1 MNGIP
6 VARLF
11 GFEIRIHPSW
21 IFIVALVA
29 VIVERQVQE
38 SPLPIDSVTGWVIGA
53 VTAGAFLLSVLAH
66 EVAHGIVARRRGIDV
81 GPITLYFFGGSA
93 SFQLESDRPKDEAAI
108 ALAGPVAS
116 LAIGAILVLLAVAAT
131 ATRHPVGEA
140 AAVIALVLAVL
151 NLILGGANLI
161 PAYPLDGGRVVRA
174 AIWARTGDERE
185 GARAAAASGRFVG
198 WALVGA
204 GLVLVL
210 FFDDVVD
217 GLMLGLSGW
226 FLGGASRGISRRL
239 AVQEL
244 LKDVRVADVMDKE
257 VGTVAPH
264 LTVDTFADRLLE
276 GGEGLAMPVLQD
288 EVVVGLIGASQL
300 RRLRRKAWQ
309 TTRAEDLMVAPPTLP
324 LVGPGDTLWSALDRL
339 RRTGLDGL
347 PVVEGVRL
355 LGVVTRKA
363 IVATIQSR
371 AQAEGVSLR

>member
-1 MNGIP
+1 VNGIP

-29 VIVERQVQE
+29 VLVEGQVRNIAPE
-38 SPLPIDSVTGWVIGA
+38 LDAVSGWVVGA
-53 VTAGAFLLSVLAH
+53 VTAAAFLVSVLAH
-66 EVAHGIVARRRGIDV
+66 EMAHGIVARRRGIDV

-93 SFQLESDRPKDEAAI
+93 SFQLESDRPRDEAAI

-116 LAIGAILVLLAVAAT
+116 LGIGIFLVVLAFATNATGHPAGQAT
-131 ATRHPVGEA
+131 AV
-140 AAVIALVLAVL
+140 VALVLAVL
-151 NLILGGANLI
+151 NLLLGGVNLI
-161 PAYPLDGGRVVRA
+161 PAYPLDGGRIVRA
-174 AIWARTGDERE
+174 AIWARKGDERE

-198 WALVGA
+198 WALVAA

-210 FFDDVVD
+210 KEDVVD

-226 FLGGASRGISRRL
+226 FLGGASRGILRRL

-244 LKDVRVADVMDKE
+244 LKNVRVGDVMDKE

-300 RRLRRKAWQ
+300 RRLRRKAWP
-309 TTRAEDLMVAPPTLP
+309 TTRAEDLMVVPPTLP
-324 LVGPGDTLWSALDRL
+324 LVGPEDTLWSALDRL

-371 AQAEGVSLR
+371 AQIEGVSLR

>member
-1 MNGIP
+1 VNGIP

-29 VIVERQVQE
+29 VLVEGQIRNLAPELDAV
-38 SPLPIDSVTGWVIGA
+38 SGWVVGA
-53 VTAGAFLLSVLAH
+53 VTAAAFLVSVLAH
-66 EVAHGIVARRRGIDV
+66 EMAHGIVARRRGIDV

-93 SFQLESDRPKDEAAI
+93 SFQLESDRPRDEAAI

-116 LAIGAILVLLAVAAT
+116 LGIGIFLVVLAFAANLT
-131 ATRHPVGEA
+131 GHPAGQA
-140 AAVIALVLAVL
+140 AAVVALVLAVL
-151 NLILGGANLI
+151 NLLLGGVNLI
-161 PAYPLDGGRVVRA
+161 PAYPLDGGRIVRA
-174 AIWARTGDERE
+174 AIWARKGDERE
-185 GARAAAASGRFVG
+185 GARAAAASGRYVG
-198 WALVGA
+198 WALVAA

-210 FFDDVVD
+210 MEDVVD

-244 LKDVRVADVMDKE
+244 LKNVRVGDVMDKE

-288 EVVVGLIGASQL
+288 EKVVGLIGASQL

-309 TTRAEDLMVAPPTLP
+309 TTRAEDLMVVPPTLP
-324 LVGPGDTLWSALDRL
+324 LVGPEDTLWSALDRL

-371 AQAEGVSLR
+371 AQIEGVSLR

>member
-1 MNGIP
+1 VNGIP

-29 VIVERQVQE
+29 VIVERQVRE
-38 SPLPIDSVTGWVIGA
+38 IATGIDPVTGWIIGA
-53 VTAGAFLLSVLAH
+53 VTAGAFLLSVLTH
-66 EVAHGIVARRRGIDV
+66 ELAHGIVARRRGLDV

-93 SFQLESDRPKDEAAI
+93 SFQLESDRPRDEAAI

-116 LAIGAILVLLAVAAT
+116 LAIGVLLVLGAFAAD
-131 ATRHPVGEA
+131 ATGHPAGQA
-140 AAVIALVLAVL
+140 AAVIAYVLAVL

-161 PAYPLDGGRVVRA
+161 PAYPLDGGRIVRA
-174 AIWARTGDERE
+174 AVWARKGDERD
-185 GARAAAASGRFVG
+185 GARAAAASGRYVG
-198 WALVGA
+198 WALIGA
-204 GLVLVL
+204 GLVLILVG
-210 FFDDVVD
+210 DAVD
-217 GLMLGLSGW
+217 GLMVGLSGW
-226 FLGGASRGISRRL
+226 FLGSASRGISRRL

-244 LKDVRVADVMDKE
+244 LKDVRVGDVMDKE

-276 GGEGLAMPVLQD
+276 GGEGLAMPVLRD

-309 TTRAEDLMVAPPTLP
+309 TTRAEDLMVVPPTLP
-324 LVGPGDTLWSALDRL
+324 LVSPEDTLWSALDRL

-371 AQAEGVSLR
+371 AQTEGVSLR

>member
-29 VIVERQVQE
+29 VIVERQIRE
-38 SPLPIDSVTGWVIGA
+38 FPTGIDPVSGWVIGA
-53 VTAGAFLLSVLAH
+53 VAAGAFLLSVLAH
-66 EVAHGIVARRRGIDV
+66 ELAHGIVARRRGLDV

-93 SFQLESDRPKDEAAI
+93 SFQLESDRPRDEAAI
-108 ALAGPVAS
+108 AFAGPVVS
-116 LAIGAILVLLAVAAT
+116 LAIGVLLVVVAFAVDAIG
-131 ATRHPVGEA
+131 HPVAQA

-151 NLILGGANLI
+151 NLILGGVNLI
-161 PAYPLDGGRVVRA
+161 PAYPLDGGRIVRA
-174 AIWARTGDERE
+174 AVWARKGDERD
-185 GARAAAASGRFVG
+185 GARAAAASGRYVG
-198 WALVGA
+198 WALLAA
-204 GLVLVL
+204 GLVLIL
-210 FFDDVVD
+210 RDDILD

-244 LKDVRVADVMDKE
+244 LKDVRVGDVMDKE

-276 GGEGLAMPVLQD
+276 GGEGIAMPVLRD
-288 EVVVGLIGASQL
+288 DVVVGLIGASQL
-300 RRLRRKAWQ
+300 RRLRRKLWQ
-309 TTRAEDLMVAPPTLP
+309 TTRAEDLMIAPPTLP
-324 LVGPGDTLWSALDRL
+324 LVGPEDTLWSALDRL
-339 RRTGLDGL
+339 RRSGLDGL

-371 AQAEGVSLR
+371 AQTEGVSLR

>member
-6 VARLF
+6 VARLL

-29 VIVERQVQE
+29 VIVEGQV
-38 SPLPIDSVTGWVIGA
+38 PPGIDPVSGWVIGA

-66 EVAHGIVARRRGIDV
+66 ELAHGVVARRRGIEV

-93 SFQLESDRPKDEAAI
+93 SFQLESDRPRDEAAI
-108 ALAGPVAS
+108 ALGGPVAS
-116 LAIGAILVLLAVAAT
+116 LGIGVLLLVVAFLAE
-131 ATRHPVGEA
+131 ATRHPVGHT
-140 AAVIALVLAVL
+140 AAVIAGLLAVL
-151 NLILGGANLI
+151 NLILGGVNLI
-161 PAYPLDGGRVVRA
+161 PAYPLDGGRIVRA
-174 AIWARTGDERE
+174 VVWARKGDERD
-185 GARAAAASGRFVG
+185 GARAAAASGRYVG
-198 WALVGA
+198 WALIAG

-210 FFDDVVD
+210 LGNVVD

-226 FLGGASRGISRRL
+226 FLGGASRGIARRL

-244 LKDVRVADVMDKE
+244 LKDVRVGDVMDKE
-257 VGTVAPH
+257 VGTVSPH

-276 GGEGLAMPVLQD
+276 GGEGIAMPVLRD
-288 EVVVGLIGASQL
+288 EMVVGLIGASQL
-300 RRLRRKAWQ
+300 RRLGRKAWQ

-324 LVGPGDTLWSALDRL
+324 LVGPEDTLWSALDRL
-339 RRTGLDGL
+339 RRSGLDGL

-371 AQAEGVSLR
+371 AQIEGVSLR

>member
-1 MNGIP
+1 VNGIP
-6 VARLF
+6 VARLL

-29 VIVERQVQE
+29 VLVEGQVRNIAPE
-38 SPLPIDSVTGWVIGA
+38 LDAVSGWVIGA
-53 VTAGAFLLSVLAH
+53 VTAAAFLVSVLAH
-66 EVAHGIVARRRGIDV
+66 EMAHGIVARRRGIDV
-81 GPITLYFFGGSA
+81 GPITLFFFGGSA
-93 SFQLESDRPKDEAAI
+93 SFQLESDRPGDEAAI

-116 LAIGAILVLLAVAAT
+116 LGIGIFLVVLAFATNATGHPAGQVAA
-131 ATRHPVGEA
+131 V
-140 AAVIALVLAVL
+140 VALVLAVL
-151 NLILGGANLI
+151 NLLLGGVNLI
-161 PAYPLDGGRVVRA
+161 PAYPLDGGRIVRA
-174 AIWARTGDERE
+174 AVWARNGDERD
-185 GARAAAASGRFVG
+185 GARAAAASGRYVG
-198 WALVGA
+198 WALIAA

-210 FFDDVVD
+210 LEDVVD

-244 LKDVRVADVMDKE
+244 LKNVRVGDVMDKE

-288 EVVVGLIGASQL
+288 DVVVGLIGASQL

-324 LVGPGDTLWSALDRL
+324 LVGPDDTLWSALDRL

-363 IVATIQSR
+363 IVTTIQSR
-371 AQAEGVSLR
+371 AQIEGVSLR

>member
-38 SPLPIDSVTGWVIGA
+38 SSLPIDAVTGWVIGGI
-53 VTAGAFLLSVLAH
+53 TAGAFLLPVLAH
-66 EVAHGIVARRRGIDV
+66 EVAHGVVARRRGIDV

-93 SFQLESDRPKDEAAI
+93 SFQLESDRPRDEAAI
-108 ALAGPVAS
+108 ALAGPVVR
-116 LAIGAILVLLAVAAT
+116 LVIGVILVLVAFAANAT
-131 ATRHPVGEA
+131 AHPVGEA
-140 AAVIALVLAVL
+140 AAVVALVLSVL

-161 PAYPLDGGRVVRA
+161 PAYPLDGGRIVRA
-174 AIWARTGDERE
+174 AIWARTGDERA

-198 WALVGA
+198 WALVGG

-210 FFDDVVD
+210 LDDVVD

-226 FLGGASRGISRRL
+226 FLGGASRGITRRL

-244 LKDVRVADVMDKE
+244 LKDVRVEDVMDKE

-276 GGEGLAMPVLQD
+276 GGDGLAMPVLQD

>member
-1 MNGIP
+1 VNGIP

-21 IFIVALVA
+21 IFIVAVVA
-29 VIVERQVQE
+29 VVVERQVRE
-38 SPLPIDSVTGWVIGA
+38 IAAGMDPVTGWVIGA

-66 EVAHGIVARRRGIDV
+66 ELAHGIVARRRGLDV

-93 SFQLESDRPKDEAAI
+93 SFQLESDRPRDEAAI
-108 ALAGPVAS
+108 AVAGPVVS
-116 LAIGAILVLLAVAAT
+116 LTIGLVLILVAFLADAT
-131 ATRHPVGEA
+131 GHPVGQA
-140 AAVIALVLAVL
+140 AAIIALVLAVL
-151 NLILGGANLI
+151 NVILGGANLI
-161 PAYPLDGGRVVRA
+161 PAYPLDGGRIVRA
-174 AIWARTGDERE
+174 VVWARKNVERE
-185 GARAAAASGRFVG
+185 GARAAAASGRYVG
-198 WALVGA
+198 WALIGA
-204 GLVLVL
+204 GLLL
-210 FFDDVVD
+210 ILMDDVVD

-226 FLGGASRGISRRL
+226 FLGGASRGIMRRL
-239 AVQEL
+239 AVQDL

-257 VGTVAPH
+257 VGSVAPH

-288 EVVVGLIGASQL
+288 EAVVGLIGASQL
-300 RRLRRKAWQ
+300 RRLRRKAWE

-324 LVGPGDTLWSALDRL
+324 LVGPEDTLWSALDRL

-355 LGVVTRKA
+355 LGVVTRQA

-371 AQAEGVSLR
+371 ARTQGVSLR

>member
-29 VIVERQVQE
+29 VLVEGQVRNLAPE
-38 SPLPIDSVTGWVIGA
+38 LDPVSGWVIGA
-53 VTAGAFLLSVLAH
+53 VTAAAFLLSVLAH
-66 EVAHGIVARRRGIDV
+66 EMAHGIVARRRGIDV

-93 SFQLESDRPKDEAAI
+93 SFQLESDRPRDEAAI

-116 LAIGAILVLLAVAAT
+116 LGIGILLVVLAFAT
-131 ATRHPVGEA
+131 DATGHPAGQA
-140 AAVIALVLAVL
+140 AAVVALVLAVL
-151 NLILGGANLI
+151 NLLLGGLNLI
-161 PAYPLDGGRVVRA
+161 PAYPLDGGRIVRA
-174 AIWARTGDERE
+174 AVWARRGDERD

-198 WALVGA
+198 WALIAA

-210 FFDDVVD
+210 LEDVVD
-217 GLMLGLSGW
+217 GLLLGLSGW
-226 FLGGASRGISRRL
+226 FLSGASRGISRRL

-244 LKDVRVADVMDKE
+244 LKNVRVGDVMDKE

-276 GGEGLAMPVLQD
+276 GGEGLAMPVLRD
-288 EVVVGLIGASQL
+288 EMVVGLIGASQL

-309 TTRAEDLMVAPPTLP
+309 TTRAEDLMVVPPTLP
-324 LVGPGDTLWSALDRL
+324 LVSPEDTLWSALDRL

-371 AQAEGVSLR
+371 AQIEGVSLR

>member
-1 MNGIP
+1 VNGIP
-6 VARLF
+6 VARLL

-29 VIVERQVQE
+29 VIVEGQVRVLAPE
-38 SPLPIDSVTGWVIGA
+38 IDVVSGWVIGA
-53 VTAGAFLLSVLAH
+53 ATAGAFLLSVLAH

-93 SFQLESDRPKDEAAI
+93 SFQLESDRPRDEAAI
-108 ALAGPVAS
+108 ALAGPLAS
-116 LAIGAILVLLAVAAT
+116 LVIGALLVLVALALYV
-131 ATRHPVGEA
+131 TREPAVEPA
-140 AAVIALVLAVL
+140 LVIALLLAVL
-151 NLILGGANLI
+151 NLILGGVNLI

-174 AIWARTGDERE
+174 VVWARKGDERE
-185 GARAAAASGRFVG
+185 GARAAAASGRYVG
-198 WALVGA
+198 WALIAG

-210 FFDDVVD
+210 RGNVVD

-226 FLGGASRGISRRL
+226 FLGGASRGIARRL

-244 LKDVRVADVMDKE
+244 LKDVRVGDVMDKE
-257 VGTVAPH
+257 VGTVSPH

-276 GGEGLAMPVLQD
+276 GGEGIAMPVLRD

-300 RRLRRKAWQ
+300 RRLGRKAWQ

-324 LVGPGDTLWSALDRL
+324 LVGPEDTLWSALDRL
-339 RRTGLDGL
+339 RRSGLDGL

-371 AQAEGVSLR
+371 AQIEGVSLR

>member
-1 MNGIP
+1 VNGIP
-6 VARLF
+6 VARLI

-38 SPLPIDSVTGWVIGA
+38 SPVAIDAVTGWIIGA

-66 EVAHGIVARRRGIDV
+66 ELAHGVVARRRGIDV
-81 GPITLYFFGGSA
+81 GPITLFFFGGSA
-93 SFQLESDRPKDEAAI
+93 SFQLESDRPRDEAAI

-116 LAIGAILVLLAVAAT
+116 LAIGILLVLLAFAGDAT
-131 ATRHPVGEA
+131 GHPAGQTV
-140 AAVIALVLAVL
+140 AVIALVLAVL
-151 NLILGGANLI
+151 NLILGGVNLI
-161 PAYPLDGGRVVRA
+161 PAYPLDGGRIVRA
-174 AIWARTGDERE
+174 AVWARKGDERD

-198 WALVGA
+198 WALIAA

-210 FFDDVVD
+210 LEQVVD
-217 GLMLGLSGW
+217 GLMLGLCGW

-239 AVQEL
+239 AVQDL
-244 LKDVRVADVMDKE
+244 LKGVRVGDVMDKE

-264 LTVDTFADRLLE
+264 LTVDTFAERLLE
-276 GGEGLAMPVLQD
+276 GGEGLAMPVLRD
-288 EVVVGLIGASQL
+288 DVVVGLIGASQL
-300 RRLRRKAWQ
+300 RRLRRNAWQ
-309 TTRAEDLMVAPPTLP
+309 TTRAEDLMVGPPTLP
-324 LVGPGDTLWSALDRL
+324 LVGPEDTLWSALDRL

-363 IVATIQSR
+363 IVTTIQSR
-371 AQAEGVSLR
+371 AQIQGVSLR

>member
-6 VARLF
+6 VARVF

-29 VIVERQVQE
+29 VVIEGQVRILAPDTDAV
-38 SPLPIDSVTGWVIGA
+38 SRWVIGA

-66 EVAHGIVARRRGIDV
+66 EVAHGVVARRRGIDV

-93 SFQLESDRPKDEAAI
+93 SFQLESDRPRDELAI

-116 LAIGAILVLLAVAAT
+116 LAIGVLLMLLAFVANAT
-131 ATRHPVGEA
+131 QHPVGET
-140 AAVIALVLAVL
+140 AAVIALLLAVL
-151 NLILGGANLI
+151 NLILGGVNLI
-161 PAYPLDGGRVVRA
+161 PAYPLDGGRIVRA
-174 AIWARTGDERE
+174 AVWARKGDERE
-185 GARAAAASGRFVG
+185 GARTAAATGRFVG
-198 WALVGA
+198 WALIAA

-210 FFDDVVD
+210 LEDVVD

-226 FLGGASRGISRRL
+226 FLGGASRGITRRL

-244 LKDVRVADVMDKE
+244 LKDLRVGDVMDKE
-257 VGTVAPH
+257 VGTVSPH

-276 GGEGLAMPVLQD
+276 GGEGLAMPVLRD
-288 EVVVGLIGASQL
+288 DVVVGLIGASQL

-324 LVGPGDTLWSALDRL
+324 LVGPEDTLWSALDRL

-363 IVATIQSR
+363 IVMTIQSR
-371 AQAEGVSLR
+371 AQIEGVSLR

>member
-1 MNGIP
+1 VNGIP

-21 IFIVALVA
+21 IFIVAVVA
-29 VIVERQVQE
+29 VIVERQVRE
-38 SPLPIDSVTGWVIGA
+38 ISTGLDPVTGWLVGA

-66 EVAHGIVARRRGIDV
+66 ELAHGIVARRRGIDV

-93 SFQLESDRPKDEAAI
+93 SFQLESDRPRDEAAI
-108 ALAGPVAS
+108 ALAGPVVS
-116 LAIGAILVLLAVAAT
+116 LAIGLVLVLVAFLADAT
-131 ATRHPVGEA
+131 GHPVGQA
-140 AAVIALVLAVL
+140 AAIIALVLAVL

-161 PAYPLDGGRVVRA
+161 PAYPLDGGRLVRA
-174 AIWARTGDERE
+174 AVWARKNDERE
-185 GARAAAASGRFVG
+185 GARAAAASGRYVG

-204 GLVLVL
+204 GLLL
-210 FFDDVVD
+210 ILMDDVVD

-226 FLGGASRGISRRL
+226 FLGGASRGIMRRL

-257 VGTVAPH
+257 VGSVAPH

-276 GGEGLAMPVLQD
+276 GGDGVAMPVLQD
-288 EVVVGLIGASQL
+288 EAVVGLIGASQL
-300 RRLRRKAWQ
+300 RRLRRKAWE

-324 LVGPGDTLWSALDRL
+324 LVGPEDTLWSALDRL

-355 LGVVTRKA
+355 LGVVTRQA

-371 AQAEGVSLR
+371 ARTEGVSLR

>member
-6 VARLF
+6 VARVF

-21 IFIVALVA
+21 IFIVAVVA
-29 VIVERQVQE
+29 VIVERQVRE
-38 SPLPIDSVTGWVIGA
+38 ISTGLDPVTGWLVGA

-66 EVAHGIVARRRGIDV
+66 ELAHGIVARRRGIDV

-93 SFQLESDRPKDEAAI
+93 SFQLESDRPRDEAAI
-108 ALAGPVAS
+108 ALAGPVVS
-116 LAIGAILVLLAVAAT
+116 LGIGLALILVAFLADAT
-131 ATRHPVGEA
+131 GHPVGQA
-140 AAVIALVLAVL
+140 AAIIALVLAVL

-161 PAYPLDGGRVVRA
+161 PAYPLDGGRLVRA
-174 AIWARTGDERE
+174 AFWARKNDERE
-185 GARAAAASGRFVG
+185 GARAAAASGRYVG

-204 GLVLVL
+204 GLVLIL
-210 FFDDVVD
+210 MDDVVD

-226 FLGGASRGISRRL
+226 FLGGASRGIMRRL

-257 VGTVAPH
+257 VGSVAPH

-276 GGEGLAMPVLQD
+276 GGDGVAMPVLQD
-288 EVVVGLIGASQL
+288 EAVVGLIGASQL
-300 RRLRRKAWQ
+300 RRLRRKAWE

-324 LVGPGDTLWSALDRL
+324 LVGPEDTLWSALDRL

-355 LGVVTRKA
+355 LGVVTRQA

-371 AQAEGVSLR
+371 ARTEGVSLR

>member
-21 IFIVALVA
+21 IFMVALVA
-29 VIVERQVQE
+29 VLVEGQVRIIAPE
-38 SPLPIDSVTGWVIGA
+38 LDTVSGWVIGA
-53 VTAGAFLLSVLAH
+53 VAAGAFLLSVLAH
-66 EVAHGIVARRRGIDV
+66 ELAHGVVARRRGIDV

-93 SFQLESDRPKDEAAI
+93 SFQLESDRPRDEAAI

-116 LAIGAILVLLAVAAT
+116 LAIGVLLLLLGFAAYLSG
-131 ATRHPVGEA
+131 HPAGQPV
-140 AAVIALVLAVL
+140 AVIAVVLAVL
-151 NLILGGANLI
+151 NLLLGGVNLI
-161 PAYPLDGGRVVRA
+161 PAYPLDGGRIVRA
-174 AIWARTGDERE
+174 AVWARKGDERD
-185 GARAAAASGRFVG
+185 GARAAAASGRYVG
-198 WALVGA
+198 WALIAG

-210 FFDDVVD
+210 LEQVVD
-217 GLMLGLSGW
+217 GLMVGLSGW

-244 LKDVRVADVMDKE
+244 LKDVRVGDVMDRD

-276 GGEGLAMPVLQD
+276 GGEGLAMPVLRD

-309 TTRAEDLMVAPPTLP
+309 TTRAEDLMVVPPTLP
-324 LVGPGDTLWSALDRL
+324 LIGPEDTLWSALDRL

-355 LGVVTRKA
+355 LGVVTRRA
-363 IVATIQSR
+363 IVTTIQTR
-371 AQAEGVSLR
+371 AQIEGVSLR

>member
-1 MNGIP
+1 VNGIP

-29 VIVERQVQE
+29 VIVERQIRE
-38 SPLPIDSVTGWVIGA
+38 FPTGIDPVSGWVIGA
-53 VTAGAFLLSVLAH
+53 VAAGAFLLSVLAH
-66 EVAHGIVARRRGIDV
+66 ELAHGIVARRRGLDV

-93 SFQLESDRPKDEAAI
+93 SFQLESDRPRDEAAI
-108 ALAGPVAS
+108 AFAGPVVS
-116 LAIGAILVLLAVAAT
+116 LAIGVLLVVVAFAVDAIG
-131 ATRHPVGEA
+131 HPVAQA

-151 NLILGGANLI
+151 NLILGGVNLI
-161 PAYPLDGGRVVRA
+161 PAYPLDGGRIVRA
-174 AIWARTGDERE
+174 AVWARKGDERD
-185 GARAAAASGRFVG
+185 GARAAAASGRYVG
-198 WALVGA
+198 WALLAA
-204 GLVLVL
+204 GLVLIL
-210 FFDDVVD
+210 RDDILD

-244 LKDVRVADVMDKE
+244 LKDVRVGDVMDKE

-276 GGEGLAMPVLQD
+276 GGEGIAMPVLRD
-288 EVVVGLIGASQL
+288 DVVVGLIGASQL
-300 RRLRRKAWQ
+300 RRLRRKLWQ
-309 TTRAEDLMVAPPTLP
+309 TTRAEDLMIAPPTLP
-324 LVGPGDTLWSALDRL
+324 LVGPEDTLWSALDRL
-339 RRTGLDGL
+339 RRSGLDGL

-371 AQAEGVSLR
+371 AQTEGVSLR

>member
-1 MNGIP
+1 VNGIP

-29 VIVERQVQE
+29 VIVEGQVRNIA
-38 SPLPIDSVTGWVIGA
+38 PGIDAVSGWIIGA

-66 EVAHGIVARRRGIDV
+66 EVAHGVVARRRGIDV

-93 SFQLESDRPKDEAAI
+93 SFQLESDRPRDEAAI
-108 ALAGPVAS
+108 ALGGPVAS
-116 LAIGAILVLLAVAAT
+116 LAIGVLLVLLAFAAN
-131 ATRHPVGEA
+131 ATGHPVGDA

-151 NLILGGANLI
+151 NLLLGGVNLI
-161 PAYPLDGGRVVRA
+161 PAYPLDGGRIVRA
-174 AIWARTGDERE
+174 AVWARKGDERE
-185 GARAAAASGRFVG
+185 GARAAAASGRYVG
-198 WALVGA
+198 WALIAG

-210 FFDDVVD
+210 LNDVVD

-244 LKDVRVADVMDKE
+244 LKDVRVGDVMDKE
-257 VGTVAPH
+257 VGTVSPH

-276 GGEGLAMPVLQD
+276 GGEGMAMPVLRD

-324 LVGPGDTLWSALDRL
+324 FIGPEDTLWSALDRL

-363 IVATIQSR
+363 IVTTIQSR
-371 AQAEGVSLR
+371 AQIEGVSLR

>member
-1 MNGIP
+1 VNGIP
-6 VARLF
+6 VAQLF

-29 VIVERQVQE
+29 VLVEGQVRNIAPE
-38 SPLPIDSVTGWVIGA
+38 LDAVSGWVIGA
-53 VTAGAFLLSVLAH
+53 VTAAAFLLSVLAH
-66 EVAHGIVARRRGIDV
+66 EMAHGVVARRRGIDV

-93 SFQLESDRPKDEAAI
+93 SFQLESDRPRDEAAI

-116 LAIGAILVLLAVAAT
+116 LGIGISLVVLAFAT
-131 ATRHPVGEA
+131 NATGHPAGQA
-140 AAVIALVLAVL
+140 AAVVALVLAVL
-151 NLILGGANLI
+151 NLLLGGVNLI
-161 PAYPLDGGRVVRA
+161 PAYPLDGGRIVRA
-174 AIWARTGDERE
+174 AVWARKGDERD
-185 GARAAAASGRFVG
+185 GARAAAASGRYVG
-198 WALVGA
+198 WALVAA

-210 FFDDVVD
+210 LEDVVD

-244 LKDVRVADVMDKE
+244 LKNVRVGDVMDKD

-309 TTRAEDLMVAPPTLP
+309 TTRAEDLMVVPPTLP
-324 LVGPGDTLWSALDRL
+324 LVGPEDTLWSALDRL

-371 AQAEGVSLR
+371 AQIEGVSLR

>member
-29 VIVERQVQE
+29 VIVERQIRE
-38 SPLPIDSVTGWVIGA
+38 FPTGIDPVAGWVIGA
-53 VTAGAFLLSVLAH
+53 VAAGAFLISVLAH
-66 EVAHGIVARRRGIDV
+66 ELAHGIVARRRGLDV

-93 SFQLESDRPKDEAAI
+93 SFQLESDRPRDEAAI
-108 ALAGPVAS
+108 AFAGPVVS
-116 LAIGAILVLLAVAAT
+116 LAIGVLLVIVAFAMD
-131 ATRHPVGEA
+131 AIDHPVSQA

-151 NLILGGANLI
+151 NLILGGVNLI
-161 PAYPLDGGRVVRA
+161 PAYPLDGGRIVRA
-174 AIWARTGDERE
+174 AVWARKGDERD
-185 GARAAAASGRFVG
+185 GARAAAASGRYVG
-198 WALVGA
+198 WALLAV
-204 GLVLVL
+204 GLVLIL
-210 FFDDVVD
+210 RDSILD

-226 FLGGASRGISRRL
+226 FLGSASRGITRRL

-244 LKDVRVADVMDKE
+244 LKDVRVGDVMDKE

-276 GGEGLAMPVLQD
+276 GGEGIAMPVLRD
-288 EVVVGLIGASQL
+288 EMVVGLIGASQL
-300 RRLRRKAWQ
+300 RRLRRKLWQ

-324 LVGPGDTLWSALDRL
+324 LVGPEDTLWSALDRL
-339 RRTGLDGL
+339 RRSGLDGL

-371 AQAEGVSLR
+371 AQTEGVSLR

>member
-1 MNGIP
+1 VNGIP
-6 VARLF
+6 VARVF

-29 VIVERQVQE
+29 VIIEGQVRILAPDMDAV
-38 SPLPIDSVTGWVIGA
+38 SRWLIGA
-53 VTAGAFLLSVLAH
+53 LTAGAFLLSVLAH
-66 EVAHGIVARRRGIDV
+66 EVAHGVVARRRGIDV

-93 SFQLESDRPKDEAAI
+93 SFQLESDRPRDEAAI
-108 ALAGPVAS
+108 ALAGPLAS
-116 LAIGAILVLLAVAAT
+116 LVIGALLVLIALALYV
-131 ATRHPVGEA
+131 TREPAVEPA
-140 AAVIALVLAVL
+140 LVIALLLAVL
-151 NLILGGANLI
+151 NLILGGVNLI
-161 PAYPLDGGRVVRA
+161 PAYPLDGGRLIRA
-174 AIWARTGDERE
+174 AVWARKGDERE
-185 GARAAAASGRFVG
+185 GARTAAATGRFVG
-198 WALVGA
+198 WGLIAA

-210 FFDDVVD
+210 LEDVVD

-226 FLGGASRGISRRL
+226 FLGGASRAITRRL

-244 LKDVRVADVMDKE
+244 LKDVRVGDVMDKE
-257 VGTVAPH
+257 VGTVSPH

-276 GGEGLAMPVLQD
+276 GGEGLAMPVLRD
-288 EVVVGLIGASQL
+288 DVVVGLIGASQL

-324 LVGPGDTLWSALDRL
+324 LVGPEDTLWSALDRL

-363 IVATIQSR
+363 IVTTIQSR
-371 AQAEGVSLR
+371 AQIEGVSLR

>member
-29 VIVERQVQE
+29 VIVERQVRE
-38 SPLPIDSVTGWVIGA
+38 FPTGIDVVSGWVIGA
-53 VTAGAFLLSVLAH
+53 VAAGAFLVSVLAH
-66 EVAHGIVARRRGIDV
+66 ELAHGIVARRRGLDV

-93 SFQLESDRPKDEAAI
+93 SFQLESDRPRDEAAI
-108 ALAGPVAS
+108 ALAGPVVS
-116 LAIGAILVLLAVAAT
+116 LAIGVLLVIIAFAVGAIN
-131 ATRHPVGEA
+131 HPVADA

-151 NLILGGANLI
+151 NLILGGVNLI
-161 PAYPLDGGRVVRA
+161 PAYPLDGGRIVRA
-174 AIWARTGDERE
+174 AAWARKGDERD
-185 GARAAAASGRFVG
+185 GARAAAASGRYVG
-198 WALVGA
+198 WALLAA
-204 GLVLVL
+204 GLVLIL
-210 FFDDVVD
+210 RNDIVD

-244 LKDVRVADVMDKE
+244 LKDVRVGDVMDKE

-276 GGEGLAMPVLQD
+276 GGEGIAMPVLRD

-300 RRLRRKAWQ
+300 RRLRRKLWQ
-309 TTRAEDLMVAPPTLP
+309 TTRAEDLMIAPPTLP
-324 LVGPGDTLWSALDRL
+324 LVGPEDTLWSALDRL
-339 RRTGLDGL
+339 RRSGLDGL

-371 AQAEGVSLR
+371 AQTEGVSLR